1 MTSAVDNLLSQM
13 VAAAEGA
20 FKGSWND
27 IKSYT
32 VPELEK
38 VASTIVSIE
47 GQRGPPVA
55 TLRTLPISS
64 CACRLG
70 RRRRSSS
77 PTTGLLLL
85 EVEDALN
92 AILGAIA
99 DVVNKV
105 VGFPLLAL
113 A

>member
-27 IKSYT
+27 IKAYT

-47 GQRGPPVA
+47 ANVA
-55 TLRTLPISS
+55 TGRYTQDTANLILRMQV
-64 CACRLG
+64 
-70 RRRRSSS
+70 RSTEAIIVA
-77 PTTGLLLL
+77 TTGLLLL
-85 EVEDALN
+85 QVEDALN

-99 DVVNKV
+99 DVVNKA
-105 VGFPLLAL
+105 VGFPLIAL